1 MCLLGCD
8 IGSSSVKASIVD
20 KDTGLTLA
28 SDFYP
33 KEEAAIK
40 AVRPGWAEQNPD
52 DWWMY
57 LKEAI
62 KGAIAK
68 AGIKGTEID
77 AIGISYQMHGLVLVD
92 RKMQVLRPSVIWC
105 DSRAVPYGDR
115 AFKSIGEKQCLAH
128 LLNSP
133 GNFTA
138 SKLAWVKEYEP
149 QIFGQVHKFMLPGD
163 FIAMRMTGDIVTT
176 VSGLSE
182 GIFWDF
188 RNNSVSEDL
197 MNYFGFSKEL
207 VPDIRPT
214 FGVQGELLGSVA
226 SELGLKKGTPVT
238 YRAGDQPNNALS
250 LNVLN
255 PGEIAA
261 TGGTSGVVYGVN
273 GKVNYDTLSRV
284 NTFAHVNHSADRT
297 RLGVLLCIN
306 GVGILNSWVKRNVAP
321 EGISYPALN
330 ELAATVPIGS
340 EGLSILPFGNGAE
353 RMLQNKQVD
362 CSIHGLNFNIHNYF
376 FAKALDQ
383 VRPGG
388 VVAFVTSRYT
398 MDAKDS
404 TVRRYLAQRAELL
417 GAIRLPNDA
426 FKKNAGAEVVS
437 DIIFLQKRDRPL
449 DIVPEW
455 TQTGQTEDGFAIN
468 RYFIDHPEMVLGR
481 QEPVSTA
488 HGMDYTVNPIEG
500 LELSDQLHD
509 AVKYIHG
516 TYQEAELPELGE
528 GEAIDTSIPA
538 DPNVKNY
545 SYAIVDGQVYY
556 RENSRMVRPDLNA
569 TAEARVKGL
578 VGLRDCVQELID
590 LQMDA
595 AVPDSTITQKQAEL
609 NRLYDSFSAKYGLIN
624 DRANRLAYADDSSYY
639 LLCALEVIDEDGK
652 LERKADMFTKR
663 TIKPHQAVAAVD
675 TASEALAV
683 SISEK
688 ACVDMSYMSRLT
700 GKTKEALAGEL
711 QGVIDSWL
719 HPRRRRNESL

>member
-1 MCLLGCD
+1 
-8 IGSSSVKASIVD
+8 
-20 KDTGLTLA
+20 
-28 SDFYP
+28 P
-33 KEEAAIK
+33 E
-40 AVRPGWAEQNPD
+40 
-52 DWWMY
+52 
-57 LKEAI
+57 
-62 KGAIAK
+62 
-68 AGIKGTEID
+68 
-77 AIGISYQMHGLVLVD
+77 
-92 RKMQVLRPSVIWC
+92 
-105 DSRAVPYGDR
+105 
-115 AFKSIGEKQCLAH
+115 
-128 LLNSP
+128 
-133 GNFTA
+133 
-138 SKLAWVKEYEP
+138 KLAWASEYTQLKELLTPEEYAAARSSTLNAHYTSPTVIQAIYEAVGRMGFETGNILEP
-149 QIFGQVHKFMLPGD
+149 SMGVGNFFGMLPEEMRNSRLYGVELDPVSGRIAKQLYPKADITVGGFETTGRRDFFDLAIGNVPFGQYQVNDK
-163 FIAMRMTGDIVTT
+163 
-176 VSGLSE
+176 
-182 GIFWDF
+182 
-188 RNNSVSEDL
+188 
-197 MNYFGFSKEL
+197 
-207 VPDIRPT
+207 
-214 FGVQGELLGSVA
+214 
-226 SELGLKKGTPVT
+226 
-238 YRAGDQPNNALS
+238 
-250 LNVLN
+250 
-255 PGEIAA
+255 
-261 TGGTSGVVYGVN
+261 VY
-273 GKVNYDTLSRV
+273 
-284 NTFAHVNHSADRT
+284 
-297 RLGVLLCIN
+297 
-306 GVGILNSWVKRNVAP
+306 
-321 EGISYPALN
+321 
-330 ELAATVPIGS
+330 
-340 EGLSILPFGNGAE
+340 
-353 RMLQNKQVD
+353 NK
-362 CSIHGLNFNIHNYF
+362 LNFNIHNYF

-455 TQTGQTEDGFAIN
+455 TQIGQTEDGFAIN

-556 RENSRMVRPDLNA
+556 RENSRMVCPDLNA

-595 AVPDSTITQKQAEL
+595 AVPDSIITQKQAEL

-652 LERKADMFTKR
+652 LEHKADMFTKR
-663 TIKPHQAVAAVD
+663 TIKPHQAVATVD

-711 QGVIDSWL
+711 QGVIFRVPGQLEQDGTPHYVTADEYLSGNV
-719 HPRRRRNESL
+719 RRKLRQAQRAAQQDPSFAVNVEALTAAQPKDLDASEIEVRLGATWID

>member
-1 MCLLGCD
+1 MGWGGLSDAFDPEKPAWVSEYAQLKELLTPEEYAAAR
-8 IGSSSVKASIVD
+8 SSTLNAHYTSPTVIQAIYEAVGRMGFE
-20 KDTGLTLA
+20 TGNILEPSMGVGNFFGMLPEEMRNSRLYGVELDPVSGRIA
-28 SDFYP
+28 KQLYP
-33 KEEAAIK
+33 KADITVGGFETTD
-40 AVRPGWAEQNPD
+40 RRD
-52 DWWMY
+52 FFD
-57 LKEAI
+57 L
-62 KGAIAK
+62 
-68 AGIKGTEID
+68 
-77 AIGISYQMHGLVLVD
+77 AIGN
-92 RKMQVLRPSVIWC
+92 
-105 DSRAVPYGDR
+105 VP
-115 AFKSIGEKQCLAH
+115 
-128 LLNSP
+128 
-133 GNFTA
+133 
-138 SKLAWVKEYEP
+138 
-149 QIFGQVHKFMLPGD
+149 FGQ
-163 FIAMRMTGDIVTT
+163 
-176 VSGLSE
+176 
-182 GIFWDF
+182 
-188 RNNSVSEDL
+188 
-197 MNYFGFSKEL
+197 Y
-207 VPDIRPT
+207 
-214 FGVQGELLGSVA
+214 Q
-226 SELGLKKGTPVT
+226 
-238 YRAGDQPNNALS
+238 
-250 LNVLN
+250 
-255 PGEIAA
+255 
-261 TGGTSGVVYGVN
+261 VN
-273 GKVNYDTLSRV
+273 DKAY
-284 NTFAHVNHSADRT
+284 
-297 RLGVLLCIN
+297 
-306 GVGILNSWVKRNVAP
+306 
-321 EGISYPALN
+321 
-330 ELAATVPIGS
+330 
-340 EGLSILPFGNGAE
+340 
-353 RMLQNKQVD
+353 NK
-362 CSIHGLNFNIHNYF
+362 LNFNIHNYF
-376 FAKALDQ
+376 FAKALNQ

-449 DIVPEW
+449 DIAPEW

-609 NRLYDSFSAKYGLIN
+609 NSLYDSFSAKYGLIN

-663 TIKPHQAVAAVD
+663 TIKPHQAVATVD

-700 GKTKEALAGEL
+700 GKTKEELAGEL
-711 QGVIDSWL
+711 QGVIFRVPGQLEKDGTPHYVTADEYLSGNV
-719 HPRRRRNESL
+719 RRKLRQAQRAAQQDPVFAVNVEALTAAQPKDLDASEIEVRLGATWIDKE